1 MAAPPPVIDERA
13 RLALR
18 RLEWRLR
25 GRRVAS
31 TLPGAHR
38 SIFRGRGMEFD
49 QVVRFQFGDDIREID
64 WNVTARLGEVHRKI
78 FVEDREAD
86 VVIVLADTPALQF
99 GSGTRAKRDALLEA
113 AALVMLLSAAN
124 RERVMLIHETAGKT
138 RVFPPTRSRARL
150 FAMIEA
156 LFAAPPPDPLAAPS
170 DTVSATSPIRREP
183 MPRGALV
190 VHVGETPDGPPPA
203 EWSGWRRRHRVIGVR
218 AEDRWER
225 DGPEGAA
232 LTASLTV
239 HDPVAGRIVRLADD
253 AATRARHAAW
263 RDAREATW
271 RAWWPDPADRLT
283 LDPDGDTLATLTG
296 FLRAGAAARTAR
308 HGAPGARR

>member
-1 MAAPPPVIDERA
+1 MAGPPPVIDERA

-86 VVIVLADTPALQF
+86 VVIVLADQPALQF
-99 GSGTRAKRDALLEA
+99 GSGERTKRDVLLEA

-124 RERVMLIHETAGKT
+124 RERVMLIHETAAGT
-138 RVFPPTRSRARL
+138 RVYPPTRSRARL

-156 LFAAPPPDPLAAPS
+156 LFAAPPPDPLAAA
-170 DTVSATSPIRREP
+170 SATSPIRREP

-190 VHVGETPDGPPPA
+190 VHVGEAPDGAPPA

-225 DGPEGAA
+225 DGPDAA
-232 LTASLTV
+232 PLTV
-239 HDPVAGRIVRLADD
+239 YDPVTGHIVRLADD

-263 RDAREATW
+263 RDRRETNW

-296 FLRAGAAARTAR
+296 FLRAGAATRAPHR
-308 HGAPGARR
+308 GAQGAGR